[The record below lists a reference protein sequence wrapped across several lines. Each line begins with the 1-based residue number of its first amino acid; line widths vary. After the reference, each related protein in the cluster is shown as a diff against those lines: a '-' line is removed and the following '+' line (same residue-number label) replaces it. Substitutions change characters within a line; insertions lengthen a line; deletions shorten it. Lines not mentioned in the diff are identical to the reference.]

1 MELIVDTNVVS
12 FIFKK
17 DSRAAAYEAEIGG
30 REAGISFVTVA
41 ELYRWAVQRGWGQKR
56 VDDLRAEIRRYLVLP
71 PDEAIAWNWARIKAI
86 KGHPMS
92 SEDAWVAAAA
102 LRHNLPL
109 LTHNRK
115 HFEHV
120 PGLTIISHA
129 P

>member
-12 FIFKK
+12 FIFKN
-17 DSRAAAYEAEIGG
+17 DSRSAAYESDIDG
-30 REAGISFVTVA
+30 RETGISFVSVA
-41 ELYRWAVQRGWGQKR
+41 ELYRWAVQRAWGQKR
-56 VDDLRAEIRRYLVLP
+56 IDDLRTELRRYLVLP
-71 PDEAIAWNWARIKAI
+71 PDEAIAWNWARIKGI

-102 LRHNLPL
+102 LHFGLPL

-120 PGLTIISHA
+120 ISHA